1 MRMTFWFIR
10 TEICRDICSNAFTVI
25 NITCGW
31 MQTSI
36 QSDRSNEMIE
46 ITFFQLWFI
55 TTILWIIT
63 RFAVAIK
70 EKTFSIKREIQLL
83 LVYVCIVVIFR
94 FVYFEFHLENGKLP
108 TLKLGFEDDIN
119 DMISLIPFFFLV
131 DRYDGWQMNIIGNIA
146 MFIPVGIVWP
156 ICFRKLDSFKKTVL
170 AGAGFTLFIEVTQLF
185 CLGRHTDVDDLFLNT
200 LGATIGAW
208 IVFMV
213 RGLKKAKDNGNK
225 I

>member
-1 MRMTFWFIR
+1 
-10 TEICRDICSNAFTVI
+10 
-25 NITCGW
+25 
-31 MQTSI
+31 
-36 QSDRSNEMIE
+36 MIE
-46 ITFFQLWFI
+46 ITFLQLWFI

-63 RFAVAIK
+63 RIAVAIK
-70 EKTFSIKREIQLL
+70 EKKASVKREIQLL

-94 FVYFEFHLENGKLP
+94 FVYFEFHPENGKLP
-108 TLKLGFEDDIN
+108 TLKLGFGDDIH

>member
-1 MRMTFWFIR
+1 
-10 TEICRDICSNAFTVI
+10 
-25 NITCGW
+25 
-31 MQTSI
+31 
-36 QSDRSNEMIE
+36 MIE
-46 ITFFQLWFI
+46 ITFFQLWLI

-63 RFAVAIK
+63 RIAVAIK
-70 EKTFSIKREIQLL
+70 EKKASVKREIQLL

-94 FVYFEFHLENGKLP
+94 FVYFEFHLDNGKLP
-108 TLKLGFEDDIN
+108 TLKLGFGDDIH
-119 DMISLIPFFFLV
+119 DIISLIPFFFLV

>member
-1 MRMTFWFIR
+1 MKKRGNQIS
-10 TEICRDICSNAFTVI
+10 EYIEHIYSSEDVDY
-25 NITCGW
+25 ITYGW

-36 QSDRSNEMIE
+36 QSERSNEMIE
-46 ITFFQLWFI
+46 ITFFQLWLI
-55 TTILWIIT
+55 TTILWLIT
-63 RFAVAIK
+63 RIAVAIK
-70 EKTFSIKREIQLL
+70 EKKASVKREIQLL

-94 FVYFEFHLENGKLP
+94 FVYFGFHLENGKLP
-108 TLKLGFEDDIN
+108 TLKLGFGDDIH